1 MGRDEPKNGTVY
13 LHQNL
18 AKQDH
23 LNKWNN
29 LSTKVFFIQL
39 LDLYKEML
47 LVRMGNARNI
57 NVVIF
62 ILQGT
67 FTFLIVFF
75 FNKKALKRSLT
86 KFFRNA
92 SVFFLLYA

>member
-29 LSTKVFFIQL
+29 LSTKVFF
-39 LDLYKEML
+39 YS
-47 LVRMGNARNI
+47 
-57 NVVIF
+57 
-62 ILQGT
+62 
-67 FTFLIVFF
+67 IVG
-75 FNKKALKRSLT
+75 SL
-86 KFFRNA
+86 
-92 SVFFLLYA
+92 

>member
-18 AKQDH
+18 VKQDH

-75 FNKKALKRSLT
+75 LIKKPL
-86 KFFRNA
+86 NE
-92 SVFFLLYA
+92 V